1 MRFEGKLTEQ
11 LTDIMV
17 DVNNLNVV
25 FDKNH
30 IIHDVSFKVKKGE
43 IIGLFGISGAGKT
56 TIIRV
61 LTCQIEKKNWNGSVE
76 VTKLSPDSKRNHP
89 FILKNIEYVP

>member
-25 FDKNH
+25 FDK
-30 IIHDVSFKVKKGE
+30 E
-43 IIGLFGISGAGKT
+43 I
-56 TIIRV
+56 
-61 LTCQIEKKNWNGSVE
+61 
-76 VTKLSPDSKRNHP
+76 
-89 FILKNIEYVP
+89 

>member
-43 IIGLFGISGAGKT
+43 IIGSSTIYSDSLHYNEYYDFLYIALTIIILT
-56 TIIRV
+56 TIAKFLNSTRFF
-61 LTCQIEKKNWNGSVE
+61 
-76 VTKLSPDSKRNHP
+76 
-89 FILKNIEYVP
+89 FILRLSSDN